1 MDGITIIVA
10 LVATHYAAFL
20 AGQWLILARWEKSLQ
35 GLREPAPGREVPGS
49 TVLDLPSSPPG
60 REIRSPESE
69 ARRNQVPDQ

>member
-1 MDGITIIVA
+1 MNGVTIIVS

-49 TVLDLPSSPPG
+49 TMLDLPSSPPG
-60 REIRSPESE
+60 GEIRSPESE
-69 ARRNQVPDQ
+69 ARRNPISDQ